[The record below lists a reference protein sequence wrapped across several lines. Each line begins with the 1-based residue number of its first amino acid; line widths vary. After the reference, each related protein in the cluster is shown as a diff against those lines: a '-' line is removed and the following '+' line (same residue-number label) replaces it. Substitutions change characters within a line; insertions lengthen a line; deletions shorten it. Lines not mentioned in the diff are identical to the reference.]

1 MSGVSLEVEVADK
14 AVHQAFTRLIGV
26 MADTTPV
33 MSAIGT
39 GLVGSTHR
47 RFITQTSPDGAA
59 WAKLNPEYKKGKRN
73 SRILTESGRL
83 RDSITHRASRDAV
96 TIGTNVIYAAPHQL
110 GATIKPVSASHLWFR
125 MGGNLIKAASVTLPA
140 RPFLGISN
148 DDEAMIAETVFGFVA
163 RHFPNRTVH

>member
-1 MSGVSLEVEVADK
+1 MSGVSLEVQITDK

-33 MSAIGT
+33 MNAIGT

-47 RFITQTSPDGAA
+47 RFITQTSPDGQA

-83 RDSITHRASRDAV
+83 RDSITHRAGRDSV

-110 GATIKPVSASHLWFR
+110 GATIKPASASHLWFR
-125 MGGNLIKAASVTLPA
+125 MGGNLIKAVSVTLPA
-140 RPFLGISN
+140 RPFLGISS
-148 DDEAMIAETVFGFVA
+148 DDEAMVAETVFGFIA
-163 RHFPNRTVH
+163 RRFPQQSH